1 MTYIP
6 RLGFA
11 CKWIDTPE
19 QVDGIKPKDPAK
31 KYNTGGTTIT
41 WLNKQTKD
49 VAEQKLWDLM
59 VQNLEAT
66 RLLVERVGNLPRHLR
81 MVRLSSDILPAYTQ
95 EDWSYF
101 WRKPDVQATCEI
113 EFAKIGNIARQQD
126 VKLSFHPGQFTVLA
140 SDNPDV
146 VNRSID
152 EFEYHTDMARMMG
165 YGDRFHSDGFKINVH
180 ISGRNGPRGIVDAI
194 PRLSQEAKNLITIE
208 NEEITY
214 GLDDCLTLAEH
225 GVAIVLDIH
234 HHWCREG
241 EYIQPGDDRVKR
253 VIDSWRGVR
262 PTMHYSYSRDE
273 HLPQGFTHQDR
284 PAMDIL
290 LESGHKKQKLRA
302 HSDFYPNQKV
312 NEWALSFLNNF
323 DIMCEAK
330 AKNLASFKL
339 AESIPTSL
347 LEPLPF

>member
-1 MTYIP
+1 MVK

-41 WLNKQTKD
+41 WLNKQTRE

-59 VQNLEAT
+59 QQNIEST
-66 RLLVERVGNLPRHLR
+66 RLLVERVGDLETHLR

-101 WRKPDVQATCEI
+101 WQKPDVREYCEQH
-113 EFAKIGNIARQQD
+113 FSRIGEVARQQD

-152 EFEYHTDMARMMG
+152 EFEYHVDMARWMG
-165 YGDRFHSDGFKINVH
+165 YGSRFHSNGFKINVH
-180 ISGRNGPRGIVDAI
+180 ISGRNGPEGIRTAL
-194 PRLSQEAKNLITIE
+194 PRLSQEARNLITIE
-208 NEEITY
+208 NEEISH
-214 GLDDCLTLAEH
+214 GLDNCLELADD
-225 GVAIVLDIH
+225 VALVLDIH

-241 EYIQPGDDRVKR
+241 EYIDANDDRVKR
-253 VIDSWRGVR
+253 VVDSWQGVR

-273 HLPQGFTHQDR
+273 HLPKGFDHTER
-284 PAMDIL
+284 PTMDIL

-302 HSDFYPNQKV
+302 HSDFYPNRTV
-312 NEWALSFLNNF
+312 NAWALSFLDNF

-330 AKNLASFKL
+330 AKNLASFAL
-339 AESIPTSL
+339 AEQ
-347 LEPLPF
+347 FFN